1 MAEKIDT
8 WTLCIYFYTVAH
20 LPNKLTINMIAML
33 ISRSKTFK
41 PNKLL
46 KDEWSVDEVEQ
57 RYRGFSIEK
66 QNFTFFLSIFRQFS
80 AILPIPSLFPSQKSF
95 RHPTF
100 LSDTFEKNGG
110 KIWHMDTMSSGPT
123 MENLGQNLQNTAKRQ
138 AISTARQ
145 KGYTTYLAQGQGQ
158 ASGGCVVH

>member
-20 LPNKLTINMIAML
+20 LPNKLTINLIAML

-66 QNFTFFLSIFRQFS
+66 QNFTFFRPFS
-80 AILPIPSLFPSQKSF
+80 ANFPPFYRF
-95 RHPTF
+95 RHFFRHKNLSATRLF
-100 LSDTFEKNGG
+100 YRTLLRKMAEKSDTWTLWRYSWIF
-110 KIWHMDTMSSGPT
+110 IWEILDLCNSIQIKT
-123 MENLGQNLQNTAKRQ
+123 NLTLLHYK
-138 AISTARQ
+138 
-145 KGYTTYLAQGQGQ
+145 
-158 ASGGCVVH
+158 

>member
-20 LPNKLTINMIAML
+20 LPNKLTINLIAML

-66 QNFTFFLSIFRQFS
+66 QNFTFFRPFS
-80 AILPIPSLFPSQKSF
+80 ANFPPFYRF
-95 RHPTF
+95 RHFFRHKNLSANRLFYRT
-100 LSDTFEKNGG
+100 LLRKMAEKSDTWTLCMSVFPEKSL
-110 KIWHMDTMSSGPT
+110 KIYHF
-123 MENLGQNLQNTAKRQ
+123 
-138 AISTARQ
+138 AR
-145 KGYTTYLAQGQGQ
+145 KIFGLTPLNSFAPP
-158 ASGGCVVH
+158 